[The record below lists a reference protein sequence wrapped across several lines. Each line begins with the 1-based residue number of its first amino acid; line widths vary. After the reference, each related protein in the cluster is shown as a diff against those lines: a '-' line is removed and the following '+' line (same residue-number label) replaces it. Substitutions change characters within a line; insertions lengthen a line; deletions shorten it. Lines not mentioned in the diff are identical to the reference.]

1 MLMKVF
7 VPAAPSGIEAQSL
20 RRSLDSMAGKVIGI
34 IDNSMPNVHEMAD
47 DIDELLV
54 GKYGVAKVV
63 KYRKEPAGA
72 TPDAV
77 MKELTDQCDAIIVGM
92 GQ

>member
-1 MLMKVF
+1 M
-7 VPAAPSGIEAQSL
+7 PAAPNAVEARSL
-20 RRSLDSMAGKVIGI
+20 RRSLDAMTGKVIGI
-34 IDNSMPNVHEMAD
+34 IDNSMPNAHELAD

-54 GKYGVAKVV
+54 AKYGAARVV

-77 MKELTDQCDAIIVGM
+77 MNELTDQCDAIIVGM

>member
-1 MLMKVF
+1 MNVF
-7 VPAAPSGIEAQSL
+7 VPTGPSTIEAMSL
-20 RRSLDSMAGKVIGI
+20 RRSLDSVAGRVIGI
-34 IDNSMPNVHEMAD
+34 IDNSMPNSNELAD

-54 GKYGVAKVV
+54 ARYGAARVV
-63 KYRKEPAGA
+63 KYRKQPAGA

-77 MKELTDQCDAIIVGM
+77 MKDLTEECDAIIVGM

>member
-1 MLMKVF
+1 MKVLTPTGLSA
-7 VPAAPSGIEAQSL
+7 VEVTSL
-20 RRSLDSMAGKVIGI
+20 RLGLDSLAGKVVGF
-34 IDNSMPNVHEMAD
+34 IDNSMPNVHEIAD

-54 GKYGVAKVV
+54 ARHGVARVV
-63 KYRKEPAGA
+63 KFRKQPAGA

-77 MKELTDQCDAIIVGM
+77 MKQLTQECDAIIVGM